1 MPDPSPMTDLS
12 SASPPPALA
21 RPHTHRELFIAFA
34 SMALQ
39 GFGGVLVVVQRE
51 LVERRRWLTRE
62 QFIEDWAVAQVMP
75 GPNVINLG
83 LMLGSRYFGLA
94 GGLTAVAGLLLAPT
108 LVVLSLAMLF
118 GGVSDA
124 PWAQG
129 ALKGMG
135 AVAAGMIA
143 GTAIKL
149 GGALSQN
156 PMGLV
161 ATLLALALGFAA
173 VAWLRLPLVLVIL
186 GVGGPA
192 CLWAW
197 IRLAPKKGTP

>member
-1 MPDPSPMTDLS
+1 MNPSATPTDPAPL
-12 SASPPPALA
+12 L
-21 RPHTHRELFIAFA
+21 RPNSLRELFIAFA

-75 GPNVINLG
+75 GPNVVNLG
-83 LMLGSRYFGLA
+83 LMLGSRYFGLS

-108 LVVLSLAMLF
+108 LVVLTLAILF

-149 GGALSQN
+149 GGALNQN